1 MPSLF
6 FPSLALSL
14 FTAVLALLVS
24 GAIAFY
30 LACAYFT
37 WRFFATPEPTTAGFA
52 PPISLLVPA
61 CGVDEGARENWLSLC
76 QQEYPEFEVLF
87 GVVDPQD
94 PAILLIQE
102 LVTQFPGR
110 VRLFTD
116 LKPKGVNYKDSSLS
130 YLLEQSQHDLIVF
143 ADSDI
148 CVRPDYLRTVTA
160 PLADPTVGMVTCAYA
175 AYHPKFLGAA
185 LASLGRVCDF
195 IPSIL
200 IAQGIDGALRFAI
213 GVTMAVTKTSLEK
226 AGGLQFNRI
235 GSDYNLGKRVA
246 EAGYRI
252 HLSHY
257 ILDSDTGRESAGD
270 VFQRELRWSRT
281 IRFNR
286 GAQYYTM
293 IFCYGTVYCWPL
305 ILLGAL
311 AGGQSWALGLGLTA
325 LAVRYLQAIVAITQ
339 IGTYGLLPWLWVL
352 PFRDFLSLVI
362 WGLGA
367 FGRGVYWR
375 GRKLRVEG
383 DGVITL
389 GE

>member
-1 MPSLF
+1 MPFPSLF
-6 FPSLALSL
+6 L
-14 FTAVLALLVS
+14 FVLMVVFAILIF

-30 LACAYFT
+30 LACAFFT
-37 WRFFATPEPTTAGFA
+37 YRFFRTPEPQA
-52 PPISLLVPA
+52 PEFQPGISLLVPA
-61 CGVDEGARENWLSLC
+61 CGLDEGARENWLSLC
-76 QQEYPEFEVLF
+76 QQDYPEFEVLF
-87 GVVDPQD
+87 GVVDPAD
-94 PAILLIQE
+94 SAIPLIQE
-102 LVTQFPGR
+102 LVAQFPGR

-116 LKPKGVNYKDSSLS
+116 LKPRGVNYKDSSLS
-130 YLLEQSQHDLIVF
+130 YLLEHTRFDVIVF

-160 PLADPTVGMVTCAYA
+160 PLADPAVGMVTCAYA
-175 AYHPKFLGAA
+175 GYYPKHLGAA

-200 IAQGIDGALRFAI
+200 IAQGLDGALRFAI
-213 GVTMAVTKTSLEK
+213 GVTMAVTKTSLAK

-246 EAGYRI
+246 EAGYKI

-257 ILDSDTGRESAGD
+257 ILDSDTGTESVGQ

-281 IRFNR
+281 IRYNR

-293 IFCYGTVYCWPL
+293 LFCYGTVYCLPL
-305 ILLGAL
+305 LLVSRLDTWAILLCGVAF
-311 AGGQSWALGLGLTA
+311 AI
-325 LAVRYLQAIVAITQ
+325 RYLQAMIAIVK
-339 IGTYGLLPWLWVL
+339 IGAYGLLPWLWVL
-352 PFRDFLSLVI
+352 PYRDVLSLVI

-367 FGRGVYWR
+367 FGSGVYWR
-375 GRKLRVEG
+375 GRRLRVEG

-389 GE
+389 GD